1 MILKI
6 QLTPEYSIL
15 CRSIVAEWRLNMRD
29 KKKKLLTKI
38 TAIVLVA
45 LMGISTFTLA
55 IYFIIQLLF

>member
-1 MILKI
+1 MK
-6 QLTPEYSIL
+6 
-15 CRSIVAEWRLNMRD
+15 D
-29 KKKKLLTKI
+29 KKKKLLTKV